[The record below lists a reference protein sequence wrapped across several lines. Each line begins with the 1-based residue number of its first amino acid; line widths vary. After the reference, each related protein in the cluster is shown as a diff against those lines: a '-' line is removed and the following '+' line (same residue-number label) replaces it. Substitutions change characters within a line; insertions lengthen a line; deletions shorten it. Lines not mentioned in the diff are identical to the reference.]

1 MSELQPNDPVSFRL
15 ATDQLRR
22 QIDEAHRDI
31 DAHHQADSERLG
43 RLEGRLSEMEERL
56 IGEAEAANLQ
66 AIQEALKASAI

>member
-22 QIDEAHRDI
+22 QIEEAHRDI
-31 DAHHQADSERLG
+31 DAHHHADSERLG
-43 RLEGRLSEMEERL
+43 RLEERLSEMEERL
-56 IGEAEAANLQ
+56 KAEGSAENLQ